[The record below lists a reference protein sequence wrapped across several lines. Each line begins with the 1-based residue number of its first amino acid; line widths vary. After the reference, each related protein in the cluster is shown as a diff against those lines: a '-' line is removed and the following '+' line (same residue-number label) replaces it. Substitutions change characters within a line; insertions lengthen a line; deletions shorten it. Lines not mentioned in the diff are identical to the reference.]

1 MFMYSNSECCLRC
14 SLKFGLNDRANEFGL
29 RLKSKEIF

>member
-1 MFMYSNSECCLRC
+1 MFKYNNSECGIRC
-14 SLKFGLNDRANEFGL
+14 ALKFGLNDRANEFGL